1 MAGIGN
7 FFSLP
12 PLSIRAEIAR
22 RLQLPSK
29 LMAQYKFGTYRR
41 IMLSFER

>member
-12 PLSIRAEIAR
+12 PLSIRDEIAR
-22 RLQLPSK
+22 RLPSK